1 MRVLHVHA
9 ATISNR
15 RFTLLLFGLLWL
27 SLFLSFARAD
37 PQAPPV
43 MSPYTWEPEM
53 DIQGWWMSEKYDGIR
68 GYWTGKQLI
77 SRVGNVFVTPPWF
90 TANFPATP
98 LDGELW
104 IGRQTFQELS
114 SIVLRQTP
122 DEAGWKRVRY
132 MIFDAP
138 EAKGGFENRLD
149 FARQW
154 FDNHPNSAV
163 TIVDHEICKDPSHLR
178 QKLANIEAQG
188 GEGLILRRPQSPYT
202 VGRFRD
208 ILKVKTFEDADAVV
222 IGYRPGQGRHE
233 GRMGTLLVELP
244 NGVQFAIGTGFKDA
258 ERDHPPPL
266 GSTIKFKH
274 HGFTKAG
281 KPRFASFLR
290 VREEFKRQVQSE
302 DSPRR

>member
-1 MRVLHVHA
+1 MRVLPIYC
-9 ATISNR
+9 ATVFHR
-15 RFTLLLFGLLWL
+15 CFPPCLFGLLFL
-27 SLFLSFARAD
+27 SLFLSFAHAG

-68 GYWTGKQLI
+68 GYWTGRQLV
-77 SRVGNVFVTPPWF
+77 SRVGNMFVTPPWF
-90 TANFPATP
+90 TANFPLTP

-104 IGRQTFQELS
+104 IGRQTFSELS

-122 DEAGWKRVRY
+122 DEAAWKRVRY

-138 EAKGGFENRLD
+138 QARGGFEDRLD

-154 FDNHPNSAV
+154 FNRHLNAAV
-163 TIVDHEICKDPSHLR
+163 TIVEHEICKDTAHLR
-178 QKLANIEAQG
+178 QKLADIEAQG

-202 VGRFRD
+202 AGRSRD
-208 ILKVKTFEDADAVV
+208 ILKVKAFEDADAVV
-222 IGYRPGQGRHE
+222 IGYRPGKGRHE
-233 GRMGTLLVELP
+233 GRLGALLVELP

-258 ERDHPPPL
+258 ERDNPPPL
-266 GSTIKFKH
+266 GSTVKFKH

-290 VREEFKRQVQSE
+290 VREEFKRQVQSRE
-302 DSPRR
+302 K